1 MTLHSILIQKLLST
15 NAHMGRRVAAHHFK
29 QFTYGV
35 RNAVAVIDS
44 DKTLICM
51 RNACHFISLL
61 ARQRATFMFVNT
73 NPLFDEI
80 VLQMTKKIGCYNPNM
95 NSLWRMGG
103 FLTNSSSPKKFRSRN
118 KKIRFGPTRLPDC
131 VVVLDTDR
139 KSSVVMEAAK
149 LQVPIVALVD
159 SSMPWEAYSRITYPV
174 PGNDSV
180 QFVYLFCNMITKTF
194 LSEQKKLE
202 LLKDDEDR
210 VRIDSKKDGKG
221 IDSKK
226 DKGND
231 RKKDRGEEVQ
241 QIENSGSEIDSS
253 NGEVLVVP
261 YDSLEPI
268 SQDVAETKTLLDKL
282 VVVNFNGASG
292 TNMGLSSPKISCLAE
307 CGFYQVSCIDTS
319 FAYRLYVPSLSL
331 NSKYGCK
338 VPLILM
344 DTNETHDDIQ
354 KVLEKYSCSKIDIHS
369 FSQTQQPQEKSFEGQ
384 SGKELYPSDHSAIFL
399 SLINGGTLD
408 VLLSQGK
415 EYVLAVNSDNAAA
428 VVDPD
433 ILNLLIQNNIE
444 YCMEVTPATSTN
456 LRNNMINLMQG
467 KFQLLDIAQ
476 NPVKNP
482 DREFKFV
489 DTRSLW
495 VNLRAV
501 KRLIDTDA
509 LKVEKLSTSK
519 DVCGDQTL
527 LQETAAGSAIKFFDN
542 AIGINVPQSRFLPM
556 NSTSDLLLLQSDLYT
571 SVEGRLVQNT
581 ARSNPSSPSIE
592 FGPEFEK
599 VSDFQSRFK
608 SIPSIIEL
616 DSLKVKGDVWF
627 GAGVTLKG
635 KVSIIAD
642 PGMKL
647 EIPDGTVLEN
657 KVIHQNG
664 K

>member
-35 RNAVAVIDS
+35 RNAVAIIDS

-51 RNACHFISLL
+51 RNACHFISIL
-61 ARQRATFMFVNT
+61 ASQRAAFMFVNT

-118 KKIRFGPTRLPDC
+118 KRIRFGPSKLPDC

-159 SSMPWEAYSRITYPV
+159 SSIPLETYSRITYPV

-202 LLKDDEDR
+202 LLQDDEAR
-210 VRIDSKKDGKG
+210 VGIDGKEG
-221 IDSKK
+221 KGGKSSKNK
-226 DKGND
+226 
-231 RKKDRGEEVQ
+231 
-241 QIENSGSEIDSS
+241 SEIDHS
-253 NGEVLVVP
+253 NDKVLVVP

-268 SQDVAETKTLLDKL
+268 SEDISETKMLLDKL
-282 VVVNFNGASG
+282 VVVKFDGASG
-292 TNMGLSSPKISCLAE
+292 TNMGFGCPKSAIEIHDGLTFLDLIINQIE
-307 CGFYQVSCIDTS
+307 
-319 FAYRLYVPSLSL
+319 SL

-344 DTNETHDDIQ
+344 DTNETNDDIQ
-354 KVLEKYSCSKIDIHS
+354 KVLEKYSGSKIDIHS
-369 FSQTQQPQEKSFEGQ
+369 FSQTQQPQPKLFEGQ
-384 SGKELYPSDHSAIFL
+384 SGKELYPSDHGAMFL
-399 SLINGGTLD
+399 SLIKGGTLD

-415 EYVLAVNSDNAAA
+415 EYFLVVNSDNAAA
-428 VVDPD
+428 VVDLK
-433 ILNLLIQNNIE
+433 ILDHLIENNIE
-444 YCMEVTPATSTN
+444 YCMEVTPTTSTN
-456 LRNNMINLMQG
+456 LRNSTINSMQQ
-467 KFQLLDIAQ
+467 KFQLLDIAR
-476 NPVKNP
+476 NPAKNP
-482 DREFKFV
+482 ERNFEIL
-489 DTRSLW
+489 DTKSLW
-495 VNLRAV
+495 VNLEAI
-501 KRLIDTDA
+501 KRLVDTDA
-509 LKVEKLSTSK
+509 LKVVKLSTSK
-519 DVCGDQTL
+519 DVDDDQIL
-527 LQETAAGSAIKFFDN
+527 LQETAAGSAIKLFDN
-542 AIGINVPQSRFLPM
+542 TLGINVPQSHFLPM

-571 SVEGRLVQNT
+571 AVEGRLVRNT
-581 ARSNPSSPSIE
+581 ARSNPLNPSIE
-592 FGPEFEK
+592 LGPEFEK

-616 DSLKVKGDVWF
+616 NSLEVKGDVWF
-627 GAGVTLKG
+627 GAGIILKG
-635 KVSIIAD
+635 NVSIIAE
-642 PGMKL
+642 PGIKV
-647 EIPDGTVLEN
+647 EIPDGAVLET
-657 KVIHQNG
+657 KVTHQKG
-664 K
+664 KEINEEINNAADK

>member
-15 NAHMGRRVAAHHFK
+15 NAHMGRRVAAHHFR

-35 RNAVAVIDS
+35 RNAVAIIDS

-51 RNACHFISLL
+51 RNACQFISIL
-61 ARQRATFMFVNT
+61 ASQRAAFMFVNT

-118 KKIRFGPTRLPDC
+118 KRIRFGPSKLPDC

-159 SSMPWEAYSRITYPV
+159 SSIPLETYSRITYPV

-202 LLKDDEDR
+202 LLQDDEAR
-210 VRIDSKKDGKG
+210 VGIDGKEG
-221 IDSKK
+221 
-226 DKGND
+226 KG
-231 RKKDRGEEVQ
+231 GEVQ
-241 QIENSGSEIDSS
+241 KIKSSKNKSEIDHS
-253 NGEVLVVP
+253 NDEVLVVP

-268 SQDVAETKTLLDKL
+268 SEDIAETKILLDKL
-282 VVVNFNGASG
+282 VVVKSDGASG
-292 TNMGLSSPKISCLAE
+292 TNMGFGCPKSAIEIHDGLTFLDLIINQIE
-307 CGFYQVSCIDTS
+307 
-319 FAYRLYVPSLSL
+319 SL

-344 DTNETHDDIQ
+344 DTNETNDDIQ

-369 FSQTQQPQEKSFEGQ
+369 FSQTQQPKLFEGQ
-384 SGKELYPSDHSAIFL
+384 SGKELYPSDHGAMFL
-399 SLINGGTLD
+399 SLIKGGTLD

-415 EYVLAVNSDNAAA
+415 EYVLVVNSDNAAA
-428 VVDPD
+428 VVDPK
-433 ILNLLIQNNIE
+433 ILDHLIENNIE
-444 YCMEVTPATSTN
+444 YCMEVTPTTSTN
-456 LRNNMINLMQG
+456 LRNSTINSMQQ
-467 KFQLLDIAQ
+467 KFQLLDIAR
-476 NPVKNP
+476 NPAKNP
-482 DREFKFV
+482 ERNFEIL
-489 DTRSLW
+489 DTKSLW
-495 VNLRAV
+495 VNLEAV
-501 KRLIDTDA
+501 KRLAGTDA

-519 DVCGDQTL
+519 DVDEDQIL
-527 LQETAAGSAIKFFDN
+527 LQETASGSAIKLFHN
-542 AIGINVPQSRFLPM
+542 ALGINVPQSHFLPM

-571 SVEGRLVQNT
+571 AVEGRFVRNT
-581 ARSNPSSPSIE
+581 ARSNPLNPSIE
-592 FGPEFEK
+592 LGPEFEK

-616 DSLKVKGDVWF
+616 NSLKVKGDVWF
-627 GAGVTLKG
+627 GAGITLKG
-635 KVSIIAD
+635 NVSIVAQT
-642 PGMKL
+642 GMKV
-647 EIPDGTVLEN
+647 EIPDGAVLEN
-657 KVIHQNG
+657 KVTHQKG
-664 K
+664 KEINAEINDEVDK

>member
-35 RNAVAVIDS
+35 RNAVAIIDS

-51 RNACHFISLL
+51 RNACHFISIL
-61 ARQRATFMFVNT
+61 ASQRAAFMFVNT

-118 KKIRFGPTRLPDC
+118 KRIRFGPSKLPDC

-159 SSMPWEAYSRITYPV
+159 SSIPLETYSRITYPV

-202 LLKDDEDR
+202 LLQDDEAR
-210 VRIDSKKDGKG
+210 VGIDGKEG
-221 IDSKK
+221 KGGKSSKNK
-226 DKGND
+226 
-231 RKKDRGEEVQ
+231 
-241 QIENSGSEIDSS
+241 SEIDHS
-253 NGEVLVVP
+253 NDKVLVVP

-268 SQDVAETKTLLDKL
+268 SEDISETKMLLDKL
-282 VVVNFNGASG
+282 VVVKFDGASG
-292 TNMGLSSPKISCLAE
+292 TNMGFGCPKASN
-307 CGFYQVSCIDTS
+307 D
-319 FAYRLYVPSLSL
+319 SL
-331 NSKYGCK
+331 NYKYGCK

-344 DTNETHDDIQ
+344 DTNETNDDIQ
-354 KVLEKYSCSKIDIHS
+354 KVLEKYSGSKIDIHS
-369 FSQTQQPQEKSFEGQ
+369 FSQTQQPQPKLFEGQ
-384 SGKELYPSDHSAIFL
+384 SGKELYPSDHGAMFL
-399 SLINGGTLD
+399 SLIKGGTLD

-415 EYVLAVNSDNAAA
+415 EYVLVVNSDNAAA
-428 VVDPD
+428 VVDPK
-433 ILNLLIQNNIE
+433 ILDHLIENNIE
-444 YCMEVTPATSTN
+444 YCMEVTPTTSTN
-456 LRNNMINLMQG
+456 LRNSTINSMQQ
-467 KFQLLDIAQ
+467 KFQLLDIAR
-476 NPVKNP
+476 NPAKNP
-482 DREFKFV
+482 ERNFEIL
-489 DTRSLW
+489 DTKSLW
-495 VNLRAV
+495 VNLEAI
-501 KRLIDTDA
+501 KRLVDTDA

-519 DVCGDQTL
+519 DVDDDQIL
-527 LQETAAGSAIKFFDN
+527 LQETAAGSAIKLFDN
-542 AIGINVPQSRFLPM
+542 TLGINVPQSHFLPM

-571 SVEGRLVQNT
+571 AVEGRLVRNT
-581 ARSNPSSPSIE
+581 ARSNPLNPSIE
-592 FGPEFEK
+592 LGPEFEK

-616 DSLKVKGDVWF
+616 NSLEVKGDVWF
-627 GAGVTLKG
+627 GAGIILKG
-635 KVSIIAD
+635 NVSIVAE
-642 PGMKL
+642 PGIKV
-647 EIPDGTVLEN
+647 EIPDGAVLET
-657 KVIHQNG
+657 KVTHQKG
-664 K
+664 KEINEEINNAADK